1 MPQYL
6 TKKIIRESKKAGSSE
21 KLTVSKLRSMVRE
34 KVKEAN
40 RIIAD
45 LSSDSKKGKYQLD
58 ISKQIQSGLIRE
70 SKTSEGFFT
79 AQNVK
84 YMRSDQLMSAYN
96 ELTAFVE
103 TDKESIEYAE
113 RLKDRDERILEATN
127 ETTGKNLTREQYD
140 RVKRM
145 WQYYEEDIK
154 TYGYSEIMDLSAEV
168 KSDVNLHDALIQAED
183 EITSMGVAPEK
194 NKVLKYIKNK
204 EALKDK
210 INEIIAGNPELSV
223 PEAFNK
229 AMRTIGKQ

>member
-45 LSSDSKKGKYQLD
+45 ISSDSKKGKYQLD

-70 SKTSEGFFT
+70 SRTSEGFFT

-103 TDKESIEYAE
+103 TDKESIEYAK

-127 ETTGKNLTREQYD
+127 KTTGKNLTREQYD

-168 KSDVNLHDALIQAED
+168 SGDVNLHDALIQAED
-183 EITSMGVAPEK
+183 ELTSMGVTPEK

-204 EALKDK
+204 EALKDT
-210 INEIIAGNPELSV
+210 INEMIAENPKLSV
-223 PEAFNK
+223 PEAFSK

>member
-103 TDKESIEYAE
+103 TDTQSAEYAK
-113 RLKDRDERILEATN
+113 RLRGREEKMRRKTQDAIGRKISRQAYTKMVKMWQSYGSEVDMYGYN
-127 ETTGKNLTREQYD
+127 ELFDLAESTGKNE
-140 RVKRM
+140 
-145 WQYYEEDIK
+145 
-154 TYGYSEIMDLSAEV
+154 S
-168 KSDVNLHDALIQAED
+168 LHDALVRGEKALED
-183 EITSMGVAPEK
+183 MGVPVEK
-194 NKVLKYIKNK
+194 GKVLKYLKNE
-204 EALKDK
+204 EALRES
-210 INEIIAGNPELSV
+210 INDISASNPEMEPAQV
-223 PEAFNK
+223 FNT
-229 AMRTIGKQ
+229 AMRSLGRQ